1 MALVRIEQLYPFP
14 TEDVAE
20 VLDRYSQA
28 RDVVWL
34 QEEPRNMGAWTFVE
48 RHWGDTRALRYIGRP
63 ERASPAEGWSEAH
76 AAEQQRIITETL
88 EGVRTHAG

>member
-14 TEDVAE
+14 AGEVAE

-28 RDVVWL
+28 QEVSWL
-34 QEEPRNMGAWTFVE
+34 QEEPQNMGAWTFVE
-48 RHWGDTRALRYIGRP
+48 RHWRDRRALRYIGRP

-76 AAEQQRIITETL
+76 AVEQQRIITETL
-88 EGVRTHAG
+88 EGVPTHAG